1 VSPAV
6 RALGL
11 SLGEDTAAMR
21 AKYPRELS
29 SKKKSG
35 LTNGVGT
42 CAATIAPWASAQ
54 LGLADQFRNNT
65 CIASSS
71 ANFFEW
77 YNPCNSSSPTDGS
90 MWLLSGNSYMS
101 QDGGYHNRCN
111 NSDWSLAEAQAKGV
125 DVGSSNATL
134 PTIDELV
141 ALGHALLEF

>member
-1 VSPAV
+1 
-6 RALGL
+6 
-11 SLGEDTAAMR
+11 
-21 AKYPRELS
+21 
-29 SKKKSG
+29 
-35 LTNGVGT
+35 
-42 CAATIAPWASAQ
+42 
-54 LGLADQFRNNT
+54 
-65 CIASSS
+65 
-71 ANFFEW
+71 
-77 YNPCNSSSPTDGS
+77 